1 MKWWGRT
8 WFLGPR
14 APQPGPV
21 GQVAWLFETAIA
33 FAGENWVFLVCF
45 SGAEVMRVSLVPCCG
60 CAVVLLVSTSPCCR
74 ASCAM
79 VLALLGL
86 MRVRARRS
94 SPCVLTMAKS
104 WRLMERRASFFAEM
118 RLEGLCWASFV
129 ADQHSWDPAGRVC
142 CAAGLVAAHLLAVL
156 TLQCAAKPY
165 WWRGGQFAQGT
176 TYRVSVR
183 IKGAAQTQ
191 VRAAPHKQSAQCS
204 PSCSFRRS

>member
-1 MKWWGRT
+1 MGVFGVFFGCRGDAGFIGPLLWVCSGVVGFNVAM
-8 WFLGPR
+8 FLSPVR
-14 APQPGPV
+14 DVIRPALPGV
-21 GQVAWLFETAIA
+21 W
-33 FAGENWVFLVCF
+33 
-45 SGAEVMRVSLVPCCG
+45 
-60 CAVVLLVSTSPCCR
+60 
-74 ASCAM
+74 
-79 VLALLGL
+79 
-86 MRVRARRS
+86 VRARKS

-104 WRLMERRASFFAEM
+104 WRLMARRASFFAEM

-156 TLQCAAKPY
+156 TLQCAAKTY
-165 WWRGGQFAQGT
+165 WWCGGQPAHAT
-176 TYRVSVR
+176 TYRVNVR